1 MGDPRVPKEEDVVA
15 AEEVGVGED
24 EGAEAEIGIAGEG
37 GPAVT
42 LGIGLHAVEVEAMVD
57 IAHVA
62 EASLGLTTRM
72 MIGVVD
78 DVEVEE
84 GVQWLGR
91 VLTRDLDLL
100 ALDPVHLSHL
110 QRML

>member
-37 GPAVT
+37 VT